1 LHIRDNTGIDEGE
14 GFVLA
19 KEGHFREE
27 REVYRFSDGTLRAGL
42 ETVLRMRVFASR
54 SQILCLLL
62 ISSEAVRKTLLTV
75 QSYQNSIY

>member
-1 LHIRDNTGIDEGE
+1 
-14 GFVLA
+14 
-19 KEGHFREE
+19 
-27 REVYRFSDGTLRAGL
+27 
-42 ETVLRMRVFASR
+42 MRVFASR